1 MELFRNE
8 DSGYFLADH
17 GPESTG
23 LPMRIYTYPYLYIDD
38 LPERLQV
45 PSILVSNWIGYK
57 TAIWNDDN
65 FMLSLDEQPR
75 LLDGRCKLTRD
86 ELHRVHAWI
95 RLNRVVL
102 IVNWEGSLS
111 TPELFDDLK
120 PLGGEHEH

>member
-8 DSGYFLADH
+8 DSGYCLADH
-17 GPESTG
+17 SPESTG
-23 LPMRIYTYPYLYIDD
+23 LPMRIYTYPYLYVDD

-65 FMLSLDEQPR
+65 FMLSLDERPR
-75 LLDGRCKLTRD
+75 LLEGCCKLTRK
-86 ELHRVHAWI
+86 ELERVHAWI

-120 PLGGEHEH
+120 PLGGDHER